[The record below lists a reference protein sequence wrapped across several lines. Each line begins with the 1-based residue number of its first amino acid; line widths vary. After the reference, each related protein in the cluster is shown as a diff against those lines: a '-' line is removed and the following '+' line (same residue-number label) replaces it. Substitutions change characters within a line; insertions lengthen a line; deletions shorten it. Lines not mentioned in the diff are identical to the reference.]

1 MKWNQERMQELR
13 VREINLSL
21 PKGNVEGSLTEG
33 EGKGGGSGRT
43 IGEKI
48 QLRVTWKEARK
59 LFDVLPRG
67 CGVVDQSVT
76 RAHPAITDGINV

>member
-33 EGKGGGSGRT
+33 EGKGGEWEDYRGKNPVEGYVEGS
-43 IGEKI
+43 
-48 QLRVTWKEARK
+48 KEA
-59 LFDVLPRG
+59 V
-67 CGVVDQSVT
+67 
-76 RAHPAITDGINV
+76 